1 MRTITSVVNIKNIKG
16 KRVIVRA
23 ELNVPIKN
31 GRVADDFRIRKAVQT
46 ILYLKK
52 RGARVIVI
60 GHIGREGK
68 ETLKPV
74 ARAMGRFVNIGFAP
88 YSADSKKA
96 RDVVDAMKNGTVIM
110 LENLR
115 RDSREKEND
124 RAFARAIAALGDVYV
139 NDAFSVSHRTHA
151 SIVGVPKLLPSYAGL
166 LFEDEV
172 RHLSLA
178 LSPKHPFLFILG
190 GAKFETKL
198 PLIKKYVEIAD
209 TVFVGGA
216 LANDFFRYQGC
227 DVGKSTAEKPTFS
240 LARLEKRRNLLLP
253 EDVVVKG
260 KGGVSTKEPCD
271 IAHSD
276 TIVDAGAKSISTLL
290 PLIAR
295 ARFILMNGPL
305 GNYEE
310 GFDGATKEIL
320 KQVAKSKAL
329 SIIGGGDTV
338 ALVTKAKMEKRFSF
352 VSTGGGAML
361 AFLAKGT
368 LRGIEAL
375 KNK

>member
-216 LANDFFRYQGC
+216 LANDF
-227 DVGKSTAEKPTFS
+227 
-240 LARLEKRRNLLLP
+240 
-253 EDVVVKG
+253 
-260 KGGVSTKEPCD
+260 
-271 IAHSD
+271 
-276 TIVDAGAKSISTLL
+276 
-290 PLIAR
+290 
-295 ARFILMNGPL
+295 L
-305 GNYEE
+305 G
-310 GFDGATKEIL
+310 I
-320 KQVAKSKAL
+320 
-329 SIIGGGDTV
+329 
-338 ALVTKAKMEKRFSF
+338 R
-352 VSTGGGAML
+352 GAML
-361 AFLAKGT
+361 GSPLPKSRRFLSPG
-368 LRGIEAL
+368 L
-375 KNK
+375 KNGGTYFCRKMSL